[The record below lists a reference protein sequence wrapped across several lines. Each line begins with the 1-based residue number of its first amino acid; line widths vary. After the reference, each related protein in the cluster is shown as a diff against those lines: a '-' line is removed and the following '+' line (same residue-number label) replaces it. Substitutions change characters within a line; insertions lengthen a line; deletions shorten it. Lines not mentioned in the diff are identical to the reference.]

1 MNRFAP
7 GTAGVVLDATV
18 RRHRR
23 SLPVVHA

>member
-1 MNRFAP
+1 MNSFAP
-7 GTAGVVLDATV
+7 GTAGVALDPTV

>member
-7 GTAGVVLDATV
+7 GTAGVALDATV

-23 SLPVVHA
+23 SFPAVPA

>member
-7 GTAGVVLDATV
+7 GTAGVAMDATV

>member
-7 GTAGVVLDATV
+7 GTAGVAMDATV

-23 SLPVVHA
+23 SVPVVHA